1 VRNFQH
7 VDASSTIKP
16 LHPLANSRVAV
27 VLLSWATL
35 QPLSALRA
43 SSPED
48 SLLLQLTLVLELLAS
63 RRLRQSIPIFL
74 SQEGSS
80 DGGMAQ
86 RLESWSRELPSVV
99 CAAVVEAAT
108 QVLCAAGLKP
118 SERLPKRTVK
128 ETIKEVM
135 LLKMEWAQVPNGKVH
150 AHSAEKMERELTL
163 AWTKRILGCVNDF
176 QVQFR
181 PVCLLRPLQLKSC
194 SPSFG
199 RPMSRMQGPFS

>member
-1 VRNFQH
+1 VCAISQH

-16 LHPLANSRVAV
+16 LQPLANSRVAV

-63 RRLRQSIPIFL
+63 RRLRQSVPIFL
-74 SQEGSS
+74 SQEGFG
-80 DGGMAQ
+80 DVGMAQ
-86 RLESWSRELPSVV
+86 RLESWSRELPTVV

-108 QVLCAAGLKP
+108 QVLCAVGLRP

-128 ETIKEVM
+128 ETIEEVM
-135 LLKMEWAQVPNGKVH
+135 LHKIEWAQLPDDKAH
-150 AHSAEKMERELTL
+150 AHAADKMERELTL
-163 AWTKRILGCVNDF
+163 AWTKRIVGCVNDV
-176 QVQFR
+176 QVQHR
-181 PVCLLRPLQLKSC
+181 PFVCCAIS
-194 SPSFG
+194 S
-199 RPMSRMQGPFS
+199 